1 MIHVKACI
9 DVNLTE
15 LARDR
20 MQMWVTMLHT

>member
-1 MIHVKACI
+1 MVHVKECS

-20 MQMWVTMLHT
+20 MQKWVTMLHI